1 MRDARIITG
10 KGRKMALLPL
20 AGYKRMVAII
30 EEKEDARDIRDAKI
44 IMARVKTGAE
54 GTVPGDVVRA
64 IIGGAHPVRAWRAH
78 RGLTAAALAGQ
89 AGIARAYLSQI
100 EGRKRKG
107 TAGVLRALAKALQT
121 EIDGLME

>member
-1 MRDARIITG
+1 M
-10 KGRKMALLPL
+10 
-20 AGYKRMVAII
+20 I
-30 EEKEDARDIRDAKI
+30 EEKEYARDIRDAKI

-54 GTVPGDVVRA
+54 GTIAGDVVRA

-100 EGRKRKG
+100 ETRKRKK
-107 TAGVLRALAKALQT
+107 TAGVLRALAKAL
-121 EIDGLME
+121 